1 MPRQALIVEDEPD
14 TGHLLS
20 ENLRRWGFEPTV
32 LAEGRRVVPWV
43 RLHFPELVL
52 LDLMLP
58 DVDGYDICQ
67 ELKLDRQTNRVP
79 IIVVTVRDQQVDR
92 VRGLQVGANAYLTKP
107 FGVDQLHEAI
117 QEVLA
122 WRAELERH
130 GTAGE
135 VHFHLRSEARCLEQ
149 LNQMLGSLFR
159 FSGLP
164 SSHIKQLITAV
175 RELGTNAIEW
185 GHRRQVDRIVT
196 VTYRIDSDK
205 VTVVIRDTGPG
216 FNPHRLPHAA
226 TADNPLGHLDVR
238 EALGLREGGFGILM
252 ARGLVD
258 DLQYNETGNEVRL
271 VKHFAP
277 TTQTSQRADN
287 DGSVDSRP
295 NS

>member
-20 ENLRRWGFEPTV
+20 ENLRRWGFAPTV
-32 LAEGRRVVPWV
+32 LAEGHRVVPWV
-43 RLHFPELVL
+43 RRHLPDLVL

-58 DVDGYDICQ
+58 DVDGYDICK
-67 ELKLDRQTNRVP
+67 ELKLDRRTNRVP
-79 IIVVTVRDQQVDR
+79 IIVVTVRDQPVDR

-107 FGVDQLHEAI
+107 FGTDQLHQAI
-117 QEVLA
+117 QDVLA
-122 WRAELERH
+122 WRGELEQH

-135 VHFHLRSEARCLEQ
+135 INFHLLSEAQYLEQ

-164 SSHIKQLITAV
+164 SSNIKQLITAV

-185 GHRRQVDRIVT
+185 GHRRQVERIVT
-196 VTYRIDSDK
+196 VTYRIDADK
-205 VTVVIRDTGPG
+205 VTIVIRDTGPG
-216 FNPHRLPHAA
+216 FNPRQLPHAA
-226 TADNPLGHLDVR
+226 HAEDPLGHLEVR

-258 DLQYNETGNEVRL
+258 ELQYNEAGNEVRL
-271 VKHFAP
+271 VKHFRP
-277 TTQTSQRADN
+277 TTTDESYTDIK
-287 DGSVDSRP
+287 DP
-295 NS
+295 